1 MQAASK
7 QVPLMKVFDISK
19 EAVRLRSD
27 RMDFCLALPRS
38 LTVKLLNYVLNC
50 NYQLSPH
57 CMYSVEYF
65 FFLLHRP
72 LVFL

>member
-19 EAVRLRSD
+19 ELVWLRSD

-38 LTVKLLNYVLNC
+38 LTVKLLNYLLNC
-50 NYQLSPH
+50 NYQLSTL
-57 CMYSVEYF
+57 YV
-65 FFLLHRP
+65 
-72 LVFL
+72 